1 MSELAGIAK
10 AVDGM
15 KRDLD
20 RLGDCKK
27 MLASPSLYEALRE
40 LYIEGA
46 LNVGKQPPLNDTL
59 YFKGAPVVECDHL
72 QGMEYA
78 FVK

>member
-1 MSELAGIAK
+1 MKDLEDIAK
-10 AVDGM
+10 AVTSM
-15 KRDLD
+15 NRDLA

-27 MLASPSLYEALRE
+27 LLASPTLYEAMLKLFAE
-40 LYIEGA
+40 GHDDPEIERSG
-46 LNVGKQPPLNDTL
+46 TL
-59 YFKGAPVVECDHL
+59 WFRGTATIKCDHL

>member
-27 MLASPSLYEALRE
+27 MLASPSLYESLLK
-40 LYIEGA
+40 LYAEGHDDPEIVRA
-46 LNVGKQPPLNDTL
+46 GTL